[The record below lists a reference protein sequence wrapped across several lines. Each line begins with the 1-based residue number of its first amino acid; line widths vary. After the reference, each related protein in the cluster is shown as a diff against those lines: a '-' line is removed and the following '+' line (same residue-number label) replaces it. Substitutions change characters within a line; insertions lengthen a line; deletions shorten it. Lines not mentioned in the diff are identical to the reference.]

1 MTDNAELMP
10 IGDSIVSTD
19 GLESMLSGM
28 GDPSKDKSAAT
39 YYSSTFLDDLAL
51 LNSYRS
57 GWIVSK
63 LIDVPAT
70 DALRKWRDF
79 SGEQKQILALN
90 NAEKQLQVKQK
101 VIKAYIMARLWGG
114 AAIFINTGQDPD
126 QPLNVDAIKKNGIKS
141 LTVFTRKELTV
152 SELILDPFDENYGRP
167 EYYEV
172 ANTTVSVKI
181 HHSHLVRFVGK
192 EHPDPF
198 NHVGPNYGWGD
209 SVVQRVYDAA
219 RHADQ
224 TSSNIASLVFEA
236 NIDVFSI
243 PDFTAKMA
251 DKRYSE
257 NMIKRFRLA
266 SQGKSIV
273 NTLMH
278 DAKETYERKSINFT
292 QLPEVL
298 HKFLLV
304 CAAAGDMPIT
314 KFLGDQAKGMGNEA
328 RGDMKNYYDALNT
341 EQELRI
347 GPELSVLDECLYRH
361 ALGARPDDIS
371 YEWAPFE
378 QMNEKDLS
386 EIGERVAKTTETLIR
401 TGLYQ
406 PEVLEEATTNQLVQ
420 IGVMPGLDTLVD
432 SNKVDFDS
440 FGLEDDLEDEDEGE
454 PADAMDGLN
463 NDAAPRSLY
472 VRRDVKNVA
481 DIKRWAKSQGFTD
494 LVDDMH
500 VTIAYSREPVDWLKM
515 GGAWSSELKLPEG
528 GPRIVEGLGNANAV
542 LLFACS
548 DLSYRH
554 NNIKRKGASWDFED
568 YQPHITLSYGEV
580 PNLKKVKP
588 YTGEIVLGPEIFE
601 EVEANKSVS

>member
-10 IGDSIVSTD
+10 IGEVTISTD

-28 GDPSKDKSAAT
+28 GDPLKDKSAAT
-39 YYSSTFLDDLAL
+39 YYTADFLDDMSL

-57 GWIVSK
+57 GWIISK
-63 LIDVPAT
+63 LVDVPAT

-79 SGEQKQILALN
+79 SGEQKQILALK
-90 NAEKQLQVKQK
+90 NAEKSLQVKQK
-101 VIKAYIMARLWGG
+101 VIKAYILARLWGG
-114 AAIFINTGQDPD
+114 AAIFINTGQDPE
-126 QPLNVDAIKKNGIKS
+126 QPLNLDLIKKNGIKS
-141 LTVFTRKELTV
+141 LTVFNRKELTV
-152 SELILDPFDENYGRP
+152 NELTLDPFSENYGRP
-167 EYYEV
+167 EFYEV
-172 ANTTVSVKI
+172 ANTNISAKI
-181 HHSHLVRFVGK
+181 HYSHLVRFVGK

-209 SVVQRVYDAA
+209 SVIQRVYSAA
-219 RHADQ
+219 KNADQ

-257 NMIKRFRLA
+257 NMIRRFRLA

-278 DAKETYERKSINFT
+278 DAKETYERKQINFT
-292 QLPEVL
+292 QLPDVL

-328 RGDMKNYYDALNT
+328 RGDMKNYYDGLNT

-347 GPELSVLDECLYRH
+347 GPELSTLDECLYRH
-361 ALGARPDDIS
+361 ALGSRPEDIG

-378 QMNEKDLS
+378 QMSEKDLA
-386 EIGERVAKTTETLIR
+386 EIGERVAQTTETLMR

-406 PEVLEEATTNQLVQ
+406 PEVLEEATTNQLTQ
-420 IGVMPGLDTLVD
+420 IGVMPGLDALVED
-432 SNKVDFDS
+432 NKVDFDD
-440 FGLEDDLEDEDEGE
+440 FGLGKELEEPDDGE
-454 PADAMDGLN
+454 PAEATDGIN

-481 DIKRWAKSQGFTD
+481 DIKKWAESQGFTD
-494 LVDDMH
+494 LVDDLH
-500 VTIAYSREPVDWLKM
+500 VTIAYSREAVDWLKM
-515 GGAWSSELKLPEG
+515 GEAWQSELKIPEG

-542 LLFACS
+542 ILFAAGE
-548 DLSYRH
+548 LTYRH
-554 NNIKRKGASWDFED
+554 RSMKRKGASWDFEE
-568 YQPHITLSYGEV
+568 YQPHITLSYGNV
-580 PNLKKVKP
+580 PDLRKVKP

-601 EVEANKSVS
+601 EIAANKIVS